1 MLFMCSVAILPL
13 DSLRKRAQRCAY
25 IYTHFYVEVQ
35 VGQSHTLHEAV
46 LMHSL
51 HTHLCVRTVDK
62 WGDRLNRC
70 ENGKTR
76 IVKWAYLQKKC
87 CVPLKADISDL
98 QFRNSLCALIDI
110 LVRLWVYCAV
120 FNPFISNRFHYERN
134 KWDEWV
140 LDLILMI

>member
-13 DSLRKRAQRCAY
+13 DPLRKRAQRGAY

-35 VGQSHTLHEAV
+35 VGKSHTLREAV

-76 IVKWAYLQKKC
+76 LFNSRRIVKWAYLQKKC

-98 QFRNSLCALIDI
+98 QFRNSLCALIFWYGCGFIVQFSIHLSQIVFI
-110 LVRLWVYCAV
+110 LREINGMNE
-120 FNPFISNRFHYERN
+120 F
-134 KWDEWV
+134 
-140 LDLILMI
+140 